1 MYKTGVETRLRILET
16 SKKLFY
22 RNGYKQTSVD
32 MICRASDTKL
42 GTFTYYFPKK
52 NDLLSVIYSEYMGNC
67 SEYIRKECPDLSSS
81 EHHLFTVMLYY
92 GNLYSDPQTV
102 HFHKEIMEI
111 ASMNT
116 WFHDSRKLITEFSA
130 SNATEMDEH
139 FYDLCVQA
147 DNAVRR
153 ELNLEFME
161 NEKYDPEDVR
171 TLLEKIY
178 SINGL
183 LFGVDQKKIGSE
195 LDEAYHFYLDHQN
208 CSVTL
213 LG

>member
-1 MYKTGVETRLRILET
+1 MYKTGVETRLRILENA
-16 SKKLFY
+16 KRLFY

-32 MICRASDTKL
+32 MICRASDAKL

-52 NDLLSVIYSEYMGNC
+52 NDLLSVIYSEYMGRC
-67 SEYIRKECPDLSSS
+67 SEYIRTECLDLTSS
-81 EHHLFTVMLYY
+81 EHHLYTVMLYY
-92 GNLYSDPQTV
+92 QKLYSDPQTV
-102 HFHKEIMEI
+102 RFHKEIMEI

-130 SNATEMDEH
+130 TNSTGMEEN

-161 NEKYDPEDVR
+161 KEGHTPEDIKR
-171 TLLEKIY
+171 LLEKIY

-183 LFGVDQKKIGSE
+183 LFGIDQKKIGRE
-195 LDEAYHFYLDHQN
+195 LEDAYHFYLSHQN
-208 CSVTL
+208 CSVAL
-213 LG
+213 LH